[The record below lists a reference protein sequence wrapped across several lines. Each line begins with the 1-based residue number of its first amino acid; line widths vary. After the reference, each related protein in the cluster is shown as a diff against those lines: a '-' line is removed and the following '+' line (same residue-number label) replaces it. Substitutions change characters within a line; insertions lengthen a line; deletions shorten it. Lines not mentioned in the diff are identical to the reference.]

1 MAETVTLHD
10 LFVDE
15 LKDSYDHEKQ
25 LVKALRKMSKSA
37 THPDLADAFASHLE
51 ETNGQIALL
60 EEVFGM
66 LDMRP
71 KGKHCAGIAGII
83 EEGNEAI
90 EEHDK
95 SPLLDAAL
103 VGGGKRAEHY
113 EIAAYTTLIAMAKE
127 LGYDDAA
134 ERFDEILQQEIAC
147 DAKLDELGAMLLPLA
162 NTDEEE
168 ESDDEEDDDDEDDD
182 EEEATGSRTA
192 PARKSAAKK
201 TTAKKTATKK
211 SATKKSAAKKSSRS
225 R

>member
-1 MAETVTLHD
+1 MAEAKTLHD

-37 THPDLADAFASHLE
+37 THPDLANAFASHLE
-51 ETNGQIALL
+51 ETNGQVAILEEIFGLL
-60 EEVFGM
+60 E
-66 LDMRP
+66 MRP

-83 EEGNEAI
+83 EEGNDAI

-113 EIAAYTTLIAMAKE
+113 EIAAYTTMIAMAKE
-127 LGYDDAA
+127 LGLDEVA
-134 ERFDEILQQEIAC
+134 ERLDEILQQEVAC

-162 NTDEEE
+162 NAG
-168 ESDDEEDDDDEDDD
+168 DDEDSDGDDAD
-182 EEEATGSRTA
+182 EENEDSGTVKTARKA
-192 PARKSAAKK
+192 PAKKAAARKAP
-201 TTAKKTATKK
+201 AKKTAR
-211 SATKKSAAKKSSRS
+211 AR
-225 R
+225 

>member
-1 MAETVTLHD
+1 MAESQTLHD

-37 THPDLADAFASHLE
+37 THPDLAAAFASHLE
-51 ETNGQIALL
+51 ETNGQVAIL
-60 EEVFGM
+60 EEVFG
-66 LDMRP
+66 LLEMRP

-83 EEGNEAI
+83 EEGNDAI

-113 EIAAYTTLIAMAKE
+113 EIAAYTTMIAMARE
-127 LGYDDAA
+127 LGLDEIAG
-134 ERFDEILQQEIAC
+134 RLDEILQQEIAC
-147 DAKLDELGAMLLPLA
+147 DQKLDQLGAMLLPLA
-162 NTDEEE
+162 NS
-168 ESDDEEDDDDEDDD
+168 SDDVDDSDDDESDNAGRT
-182 EEEATGSRTA
+182 ATAKKSAGKKGSAKKA

-201 TTAKKTATKK
+201 T
-211 SATKKSAAKKSSRS
+211 SSR

>member
-1 MAETVTLHD
+1 MPQSDTLHD

-15 LKDSYDHEKQ
+15 LKDAYDHEKQ
-25 LVKALRKMSKSA
+25 LVKALRKMAKAA
-37 THPDLADAFASHLE
+37 THPDLANAFSSHLD
-51 ETNGQIALL
+51 ETNGQIATL

-66 LDMRP
+66 IDMKP

-127 LGYDDAA
+127 LGIDEAA
-134 ERFDEILQQEIAC
+134 ASLDEILQQEIAC
-147 DAKLDELGAMLLPLA
+147 DQKLDSLGEMLLPMA
-162 NTDEEE
+162 NQN
-168 ESDDEEDDDDEDDD
+168 EDADRNGNSDDDESN
-182 EEEATGSRTA
+182 ANASPTTARAPGKNVGSA
-192 PARKSAAKK
+192 KSPARKSPVKKAAG
-201 TTAKKTATKK
+201 KTAG
-211 SATKKSAAKKSSRS
+211 R